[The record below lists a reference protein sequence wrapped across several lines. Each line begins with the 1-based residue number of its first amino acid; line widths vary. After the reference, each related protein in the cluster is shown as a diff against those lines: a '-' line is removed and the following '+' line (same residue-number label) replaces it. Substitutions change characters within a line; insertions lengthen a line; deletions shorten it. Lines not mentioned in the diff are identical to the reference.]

1 MSNTISNNVNRIHGN
16 SAFLTK
22 AKNPTKDEF
31 AKIAATKTRDAA
43 DATKPQDLPV
53 TPDTQT
59 TLIAKDP
66 AKTDGTQPLPAV
78 KVPDATIMPVEPD
91 DTTVVIPGLKPEP
104 KPMGPTPAPAPQNN
118 DIWSWLQNSGVTSL
132 TMEKRSFTATL
143 NPSAHPITQ
152 QTTNSDQ
159 TQTQPF
165 GGLKDLMSWFFGD
178 MNPTAPAP
186 NPQPSIPV
194 STNPPAPQPAPVQ
207 GNGAPGFKM
216 TWDASKFD
224 AKIYNKGEVSIQ
236 NAKAD
241 LETAGTETTP
251 TVTPTEVA
259 NDSSW
264 KDMLAMAFGG
274 GNVTT
279 TQNNNSSLTVQME
292 MRKLTALFGNK
303 AEPANSVVA

>member
-1 MSNTISNNVNRIHGN
+1 MSNTISNTATRVNTTSPLLN
-16 SAFLTK
+16 KTTK
-22 AKNPTKDEF
+22 SPTKDEF

-43 DATKPQDLPV
+43 EATKPENLQV

-59 TLIAKDP
+59 SLIAKDP
-66 AKTDGTQPLPAV
+66 AKTDGIQPLPAV

-91 DTTVVIPGLKPEP
+91 DTTAVIPGIKPEP
-104 KPMGPTPAPAPQNN
+104 KPMAPTTEPQNN
-118 DIWSWLQNSGVTSL
+118 DIWSWMQNGGLTSL
-132 TMEKRSFTATL
+132 SIEKRTLTATF
-143 NPSAHPITQ
+143 NQPGSD
-152 QTTNSDQ
+152 TTPVPAPGG
-159 TQTQPF
+159 QTQPF

-178 MNPTAPAP
+178 MNPGATTP

-194 STNPPAPQPAPVQ
+194 STTPPAPQPAPVQ

-224 AKIYNKGEVSIQ
+224 AKIANKGDISMQ
-236 NAKAD
+236 TAKAA
-241 LETAGTETTP
+241 LETSGTETTP
-251 TVTPTEVA
+251 AATPTEVA
-259 NDSSW
+259 NDYNW
-264 KDMLAMAFGG
+264 KDMMAMAFGG
-274 GNVTT
+274 GNLTT

>member
-1 MSNTISNNVNRIHGN
+1 MSNTISNNVNRIHAN

-31 AKIAATKTRDAA
+31 AKIAATKTRDAEA
-43 DATKPQDLPV
+43 ATKPENLQI

-59 TLIAKDP
+59 SLIAKDP
-66 AKTDGTQPLPAV
+66 AKTDGVQPLPAV
-78 KVPDATIMPVEPD
+78 KVDDATIQPVKPD
-91 DTTVVIPGLKPEP
+91 DTTAVIPGLKPEP
-104 KPMGPTPAPAPQNN
+104 KPIAPTTAPEPQNN
-118 DIWSWLQNSGVTSL
+118 DIWSWMQNGGLTSFSI
-132 TMEKRSFTATL
+132 EKRTLTATF
-143 NPSAHPITQ
+143 NQPGSG
-152 QTTNSDQ
+152 TTPVPAPGS
-159 TQTQPF
+159 QTQPF
-165 GGLKDLMSWFFGD
+165 AGLKDLMSWFFGD
-178 MNPTAPAP
+178 MTPAAPAP

-207 GNGAPGFKM
+207 GNGAPGFWM

-224 AKIYNKGEVSIQ
+224 AKVYNKGEVSIQ

-251 TVTPTEVA
+251 ASPPTEVA
-259 NDSSW
+259 NDYNW
-264 KDMLAMAFGG
+264 KDMMAMAFGG